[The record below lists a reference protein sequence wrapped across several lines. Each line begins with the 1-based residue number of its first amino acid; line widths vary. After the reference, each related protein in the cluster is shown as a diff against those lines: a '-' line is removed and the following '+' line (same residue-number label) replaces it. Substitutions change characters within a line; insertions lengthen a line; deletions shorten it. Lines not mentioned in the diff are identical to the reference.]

1 VPETRRQFTAEF
13 WKGAVRI
20 ARETGRPIA
29 QIARALG
36 INAGTRGNWV
46 AGDHSGRGDLLQSA
60 GSSSPDRRPPG
71 LRPRRSCRQ
80 AWTALKVKSVS
91 RSGCART
98 VPFSSVMLV
107 GVPSSSLRWPL
118 VAKALRSSK

>member
-1 VPETRRQFTAEF
+1 MPETRRQFTVEF
-13 WKGAVRI
+13 WEGGADR
-20 ARETGRPIA
+20 AGAGRPIA

-46 AGDHSGRGDLLQSA
+46 AGDHSGRGDLLQSGVVRHLTA
-60 GSSSPDRRPPG
+60 APG
-71 LRPRRSCRQ
+71 RRPRRSCHQ

-107 GVPSSSLRWPL
+107 GVPSRSLGCPL
-118 VAKALRSSK
+118 VWRRR